1 MGESRVSPWNRA
13 HLREGESS
21 FTAKPCNLGSPGK
34 GRAEQE
40 GKARQTAGKGAEA
53 TSEALENV
61 WIDNESR
68 WALCIQQAA
77 DLFSRSLFSAGPGIE
92 AKGELRSEPWEGAS
106 RARGQSALA
115 RALQY
120 QE

>member
-1 MGESRVSPWNRA
+1 MLAGVE
-13 HLREGESS
+13 
-21 FTAKPCNLGSPGK
+21 
-34 GRAEQE
+34 E

-115 RALQY
+115 RAL
-120 QE
+120 ECRPIEVFLKFSRVVGSC